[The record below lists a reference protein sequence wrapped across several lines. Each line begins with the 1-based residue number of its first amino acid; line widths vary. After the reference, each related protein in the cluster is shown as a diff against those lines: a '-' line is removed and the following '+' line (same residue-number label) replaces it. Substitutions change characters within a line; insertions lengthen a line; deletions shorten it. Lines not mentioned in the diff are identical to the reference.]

1 MNIQLLETES
11 FVRFNKEVYI
21 KSGDTIINQYAETFT
36 MPDNV
41 YYLTEDEIKDALNQ
55 SPNLLELALD
65 SELVYIRNMESISFL
80 AYVKSFN

>member
-41 YYLTEDEIKDALNQ
+41 YYLAEDEIKDALNQ

-65 SELVYIRNMESISFL
+65 AELVYIRNMESISFL